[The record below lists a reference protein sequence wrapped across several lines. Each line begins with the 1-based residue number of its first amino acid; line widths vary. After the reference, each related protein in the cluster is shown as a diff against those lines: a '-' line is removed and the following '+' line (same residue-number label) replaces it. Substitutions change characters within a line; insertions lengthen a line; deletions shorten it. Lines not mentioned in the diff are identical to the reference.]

1 MKVKDRVKAITATL
15 SGFMVALAAIVITPI
30 PSYAASG
37 LNSVLTQIANIAT
50 IIVAIVGVI
59 VVIKLAFDRVTQGN
73 GGFGKIIAAVLII
86 VCLIGIIQTLANIS
100 AVQGLFGG
108 VAQKA
113 VTTTGNVANEALS

>member
-15 SGFMVALAAIVITPI
+15 SGFMVALAAIAITPI

-50 IIVAIVGVI
+50 IIIALVGVI
-59 VVIKLAFDRVTQGN
+59 VVIKLSFDHATQGKA
-73 GGFGKIIAAVLII
+73 GIGTIITAVLII

-100 AVQGLFGG
+100 AIQGLFGN